1 MASSVYSTRTIGID
15 PSLTSTGLSIWEDTR
30 SIRPVLKGVPR
41 LIEIRNEL
49 MNVIGER
56 NIVAVAIE
64 GYSFSSRNS
73 HAHSLGELGGA
84 IRIALY
90 ERGIPWLEVP
100 PTVRAKFATGKGN
113 ASKSEVVSAISA
125 MTGIVWSG
133 ADGADRCD
141 AWVIEQVLLAKLGES
156 QHAWSKQQLEA
167 LAKVQWGGIT
177 GE

>member
-1 MASSVYSTRTIGID
+1 
-15 PSLTSTGLSIWEDTR
+15 
-30 SIRPVLKGVPR
+30 
-41 LIEIRNEL
+41 
-49 MNVIGER
+49 MNLIGEN

-90 ERGIPWLEVP
+90 ERGIPWVEIP

-113 ASKSEVVSAISA
+113 AGKPEVVSAISA

-133 ADGADRCD
+133 GDGADKCD
-141 AWVIEQVLLAKLGES
+141 AWVIEQALLTKLGES
-156 QHAWSKQQLEA
+156 PYSWRKEQLDA
-167 LAKVQWGGIT
+167 LTKVEWGGSNN
-177 GE
+177 E